1 MRAKQLI
8 EGASYGPEALKIV
21 CQAFE
26 EAWTSIAGNFG
37 DEPAAIEARLKLANT
52 ILSFPHNEIRD
63 VEQVKNSALQIIAL
77 AYHSP
82 AGARP
87 DEGLLRTIMKGSR

>member
-8 EGASYGPEALKIV
+8 AGASYGPEALKIV

-37 DEPAAIEARLKLANT
+37 NDPAAIEAARLKLANI
-52 ILSFPHNEIRD
+52 ILSFPHNEIKD
-63 VEQVKNSALQIIAL
+63 AEQIKQSSLQIMALQ
-77 AYHSP
+77 YGHSQATSSS
-82 AGARP
+82 AG
-87 DEGLLRTIMKGSR
+87 E

>member
-1 MRAKQLI
+1 MKAKQLI

-37 DEPAAIEARLKLANT
+37 DDPAATEAARLKLAN
-52 ILSFPHNEIRD
+52 IISSFPHNQIKD
-63 VEQVKNSALQIIAL
+63 AEQIKRSSLQIMALQYRAQPT
-77 AYHSP
+77 SS
-82 AGARP
+82 G
-87 DEGLLRTIMKGSR
+87 GGG